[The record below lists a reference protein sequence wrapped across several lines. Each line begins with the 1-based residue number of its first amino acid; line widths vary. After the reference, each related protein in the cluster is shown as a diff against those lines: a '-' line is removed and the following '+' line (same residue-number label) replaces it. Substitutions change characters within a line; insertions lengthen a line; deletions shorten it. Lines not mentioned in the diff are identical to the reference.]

1 MIGSDSLDNIIIT
14 FEDGTKKE
22 YRKGIKFE
30 EIVKDVAPDNG
41 IICGVFNNTIL
52 NYTDAISR
60 SGKLTLC
67 DINNPYGARVYEKG
81 LTFLFKVSALEVLG
95 KNTEIKVRNSIDRGV
110 FFETSSD
117 VTEEQ
122 LKEIKKVMKSKVDK
136 ALTFEKIE
144 TTMNEAFNYFKEIK
158 REDKIKTLFYDKN
171 KYVTLY
177 KFDGVYNFFIGN
189 LPHDSSILKQYDLTL
204 LSGKGIILRFPSM
217 YDNGKIVKYTH
228 HEQFFNNVNE
238 YLEWAKILNISSIGE
253 LNDAIVSMNS
263 AELINLSESI
273 QDYRL
278 QSIAKEIS
286 DKKDKIKVI
295 LLSGPSS
302 SGKTTSARKLSL
314 FLKTMGLNPVPL
326 SLDDY
331 FLERKDTPINENG
344 KYDFESL
351 RAIDIKLFNNQ
362 IDKLL
367 KGNKVTIPTF
377 NFITGMKEYKRTLQ
391 MKENDILVV
400 EGLHAISD
408 ELLTDIPKNRKFKIY
423 ISPLVYLNIDDDN
436 RINLTDIRLLRRMV
450 RDNRTRG
457 YSPSHTLANWSEVR
471 NGEEKYIF
479 PYQDSADV
487 IFNTFLAYEL
497 PVMKVYALPLL
508 YKVQA
513 DDPEYMT
520 ALRLIELLN
529 LVLPIPSDDV
539 PSLSIIREFIGKGYF
554 E

>member
-1 MIGSDSLDNIIIT
+1 MDNIIIS

-22 YRKGIKFE
+22 YRKGIRLE
-30 EIVKDVAPDNG
+30 EIIKDVNPEKE
-41 IICGVFNNTIL
+41 IICASFNNVIL
-52 NYTDAISR
+52 NYNDSINR
-60 SGKLTLC
+60 SGELFL
-67 DINNPYGARVYEKG
+67 YGIDSSQGSKVYEKG

-95 KNTEIKVRNSIDRGV
+95 KNINIKIRNSIDRGV
-110 FFETSSD
+110 FFEID
-117 VTEEQ
+117 KEVTEEDIKQ
-122 LKEIKKVMKSKVDK
+122 IKKIMQTKVDK
-136 ALTFEKIE
+136 AITFEKIE
-144 TTMNEAFNYFKEIK
+144 TTMNEAINYFKQIK
-158 REDKIKTLFYDKN
+158 REDKIKTLFYEKN

-177 KFDGVYNFFIGN
+177 KFDGVYNYFLGN
-189 LPHDSSILKQYDLTL
+189 LPHDSSILKYYDLTL
-204 LSGKGIILRFPSM
+204 LPGKGIILRFPSV

-228 HEQFFNNVNE
+228 HEQFFNNVSE
-238 YLEWAKILNISSIGE
+238 YLEWAKILNISSVGE
-253 LNDAIVSMNS
+253 LNDAIVSMDA

-278 QSIAKEIS
+278 QCIASQIKE
-286 DKKDKIKVI
+286 KQDKIKII

-302 SGKTTSARKLSL
+302 SGKTTSAKKLSL

-331 FLERKDTPINENG
+331 FLERKDTPLNENG
-344 KYDFESL
+344 KPDFESL
-351 RAIDIKLFNNQ
+351 KAIDIKLFNNQ
-362 IDKLL
+362 IEKLL
-367 KGNKVTIPTF
+367 KGSKVTIPTF
-377 NFITGMKEYKRTLQ
+377 NFITGMKEYHKTIQ
-391 MKENDILVV
+391 MKENDILIV
-400 EGLHAISD
+400 EGLHALSE
-408 ELLTDIPKNRKFKIY
+408 ELLTDIPKNKKFKIY

-436 RINLTDIRLLRRMV
+436 RINLTDIRLIRRMV

-457 YSPSHTLANWSEVR
+457 YSPSHTLSTWSEVR
-471 NGEEKYIF
+471 NGEEKYVF

-497 PVMKVYALPLL
+497 PIMKVYALPLL
-508 YKVQA
+508 YKVQS

-529 LVLPIPSDDV
+529 LILPIPSDDV

>member
-351 RAIDIKLFNNQ
+351 KAIDIKLFNNQ

-471 NGEEKYIF
+471 NGEEKYIC

-513 DDPEYMT
+513 DDP
-520 ALRLIELLN
+520 
-529 LVLPIPSDDV
+529 
-539 PSLSIIREFIGKGYF
+539 
-554 E
+554 